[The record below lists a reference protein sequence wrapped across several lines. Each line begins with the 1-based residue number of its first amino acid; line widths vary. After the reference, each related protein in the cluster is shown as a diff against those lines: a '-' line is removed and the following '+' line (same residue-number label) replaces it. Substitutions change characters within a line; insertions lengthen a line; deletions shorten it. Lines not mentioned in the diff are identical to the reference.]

1 MDWASDKK
9 GNAVKEDDSSAS
21 AVKAA
26 YFQEQKEKI
35 LAQVKARIS
44 RDRTHLL
51 CSITGN
57 PKVGK
62 TGLALDCRTQ
72 EEIDKGMKIL
82 VLDYDNGAEPTW
94 DACWSRDEN
103 IIIYNPNEIRADGA
117 VDWEAT
123 FKNGNSFVE
132 YAKELIEEGN
142 VKAFI
147 LDGVDKTYEGS
158 SDVLRDLLVKQQVR
172 EGSIIHPSDS
182 VRVSPLDWKI
192 RNRVYN
198 RQLDLVCALECD
210 RFLITHMKPLYDNI
224 NVPVPIGEAP
234 DWHKSTPARFN
245 QMLHIRKEVKEKHT
259 NYMAILEAS
268 KTNPKLVGQEWIIFT
283 TNGDNEWF
291 GVSEVRGGTL

>member
-1 MDWASDKK
+1 MDWTSEKK
-9 GNAVKEDDSSAS
+9 GNAVAENSDEEKIN
-21 AVKAA
+21 

-35 LAQVKARIS
+35 LAQVKARID

-62 TGLALDCRTQ
+62 TGLALDCRTK
-72 EEIDKGMKIL
+72 EEIEKGMKVL

-94 DACWSRDEN
+94 DSCWDRTED
-103 IIIYNPNEIRADGA
+103 IIIYNPNQIRADGA

-123 FKNGNSFVE
+123 FRNGNAFVE

-142 VKAFI
+142 VKAFV

-172 EGSIIHPSDS
+172 EGSIVHPSDS

-198 RQLDLVCALECD
+198 RQLDMVCALECD

-259 NYMAILEAS
+259 NYVAILEAS
-268 KTNPKLVGQEWIIFT
+268 KTNPKLVGTEWIIFT
-283 TNGDNEWF
+283 TNGENEWF
-291 GVSEVRGGTL
+291 GIEELREGTL